1 MRPKKIS
8 RAMFIPH
15 TKQDIE
21 RMLEAIG
28 CSSIDELYASA
39 TGMDPVDPGEI
50 NVPPRRDI
58 VKLSRH
64 LTELA
69 AKNSASRAACFCGG
83 GAYDHFVHPA
93 MDHLIARTEFLTAY
107 TPYQSEVSQG
117 TLQAIF
123 EFQTMAAS
131 LLGTDVANAS
141 MYDGASAAAEA
152 ALMAGRV
159 TCRKDILV
167 SSALHPEY
175 RRTIESYLQA
185 FGGEIIRIPFD
196 EKSGATSPGEI
207 EKLINDNVAA
217 VVMGYPN
224 FLGVIEDL
232 EATAA
237 VVHASGALLVSSTS
251 EGAAL
256 GLLEAPGRLG
266 ADIAVCEGLSLGLPM
281 SYGGPGVGLFGCRRK
296 HIKQIPGRLAGRTV
310 DADGNEAYVL
320 TLAMR
325 EQHIRRERA
334 TSNICTNQNLCA
346 LAVTIHLSLLGPEGF
361 RKQAELCAG
370 AARTLVD
377 GLAGIDALEP
387 AFTGPFFNE
396 VALRVKGT
404 TPQQLVERLAAKNM
418 LVGPDLGRWYGSL
431 GDCILVAVTEC
442 ASEEDIEA
450 LVSAMKEI
458 LG

>member
-1 MRPKKIS
+1 
-8 RAMFIPH
+8 MFIPH
-15 TKQDIE
+15 TKEDIE
-21 RMLEAIG
+21 RMLEAVG
-28 CSSIDELYASA
+28 YASIDELYRGA
-39 TGMDPVDPGEI
+39 TGIDPIGPDEIDIPPG
-50 NVPPRRDI
+50 RDI
-58 VKLSRH
+58 VNLSRH
-64 LTELA
+64 LEELS

-83 GAYDHFVHPA
+83 GVYDHFVHPA
-93 MDHLIARTEFLTAY
+93 VDQMTARTEFLTAY
-107 TPYQSEVSQG
+107 TPYQSEASQG

-131 LLGTDVANAS
+131 VLGTDVANAS

-159 TCRKDILV
+159 TRRKEILV

-175 RRTIESYLQA
+175 RRTIGSYLQA
-185 FGGEIIRIPFD
+185 FGGAIREIPFN
-196 EKSGATSPGEI
+196 EKSGATDPREI
-207 EKLINDNVAA
+207 EKLINENVAA
-217 VVMGYPN
+217 VIMGYPS

-232 EATAA
+232 EAAAA
-237 VVHASGALLVSSTS
+237 VAHASGALLVSATS
-251 EGAAL
+251 EGVAL

-281 SYGGPGVGLFGCRRK
+281 SFGGPGVGLFGCRRK
-296 HIKQIPGRLAGRTV
+296 HIKQIPGRLAGRTE

-346 LAVTIHLSLLGPEGF
+346 LAVTIHLSLLGPKGF
-361 RKQAELCAG
+361 RKQAELSAG
-370 AARTLVD
+370 AARMLVD

-396 VALRVKGT
+396 AALRVKGMA
-404 TPQQLVERLAAKNM
+404 PQQLVDRLAERNM
-418 LVGPDLGRWYGSL
+418 LIGPDLGRWYDSL
-431 GDCILVAVTEC
+431 GDCILVAGTEC
-442 ASEEDIEA
+442 AGRNDIEA